1 MTRGQHAQVEA
12 RLKQQLSADPRNG
25 SLWFRLGVARAQLKE
40 TDPAIEAF
48 QRAVALQTQTE
59 LAYFNLGLLYLEK
72 NDGAKAVEAY
82 KRGLALDPSNLPANQ
97 NLAFLLVQ
105 RGEFRDAIAPLERL
119 KESSP
124 TDVSARI
131 GLAEAYLRAGL
142 NEKGAT
148 EIDEILG
155 SHLVTQPQGLALAKQ
170 LAAQRHPDLASR
182 VLQSLTVDW
191 PESANA
197 HGELGLLLSEEGQF
211 KNAAKE
217 LSRAVQLAPESE
229 RYSVGYGE
237 ALVNSEQFPT
247 ALQFLPDAEKKF
259 PNQPDFQFQLAIAE
273 LGAQRF
279 SDAISTLEVITAQT
293 PSSGRAQFLLGGAYE
308 LEGKL
313 QIAEEHYRKSIELD
327 PREPSSCRV
336 LGALLQKEGPEHLI
350 ESIQVLRKALILDP
364 ANVEAKID
372 LSRGLERQGDL
383 DQAAVLLE
391 QAVASEPTLLRAH
404 SALAEVYARQ
414 HKMAEAE
421 HEQSIAATLEGE
433 KITNER
439 NVWDP
444 HSNEPR

>member
-1 MTRGQHAQVEA
+1 MDSVPLDYALPGEGIRLTRNSPAGIRLLLFFFAMSVLGPWPTVLVSQDEGQMTRGQHAQVEA

-170 LAAQRHPDLASR
+170 LAAKRHPDLALR

-237 ALVNSEQFPT
+237 ALVNSISQPT
-247 ALQFLPDAEKKF
+247 RLSISVGDSRTRCAALFRCHFHP
-259 PNQPDFQFQLAIAE
+259 
-273 LGAQRF
+273 R
-279 SDAISTLEVITAQT
+279 SDY
-293 PSSGRAQFLLGGAYE
+293 RAN
-308 LEGKL
+308 
-313 QIAEEHYRKSIELD
+313 
-327 PREPSSCRV
+327 
-336 LGALLQKEGPEHLI
+336 
-350 ESIQVLRKALILDP
+350 ALIG
-364 ANVEAKID
+364 K
-372 LSRGLERQGDL
+372 
-383 DQAAVLLE
+383 
-391 QAVASEPTLLRAH
+391 
-404 SALAEVYARQ
+404 SAIPLGR
-414 HKMAEAE
+414 
-421 HEQSIAATLEGE
+421 SL
-433 KITNER
+433 
-439 NVWDP
+439 
-444 HSNEPR
+444 